1 MENQQVLDIISNLKG
16 RRNYEEK
23 KSKKLGFSSLYEYF
37 EDKLQKFE
45 ELDNKKNGA
54 LKENTVKKS
63 DLNKNN
69 ENKVKSCG
77 CC

>member
-1 MENQQVLDIISNLKG
+1 MENQQVLDIISNLRG

-45 ELDNKKNGA
+45 ELDNKKNEV
-54 LKENTVKKS
+54 LKESTVKNS

>member
-16 RRNYEEK
+16 RRDYEEK

-45 ELDNKKNGA
+45 ELEKKKIEVSKQNISSNTSSNKKQ
-54 LKENTVKKS
+54 
-63 DLNKNN
+63 
-69 ENKVKSCG
+69 ENKAKSCS

>member
-1 MENQQVLDIISNLKG
+1 MENQQVLDIISNLRG

-45 ELDNKKNGA
+45 DLDNKKNEA

>member
-1 MENQQVLDIISNLKG
+1 MENQQVLDIISNLRG

-45 ELDNKKNGA
+45 ELDNKKNEA
-54 LKENTVKKS
+54 LKENTVKNS

>member
-1 MENQQVLDIISNLKG
+1 MENQQVLDIISNLRG

-45 ELDNKKNGA
+45 ELDNKKNEA

>member
-45 ELDNKKNGA
+45 ELDNKKNEA

>member
-16 RRNYEEK
+16 RRDYEEK

-45 ELDNKKNGA
+45 ELEKKKIEISKQNIPS
-54 LKENTVKKS
+54 NTSSTKKQ
-63 DLNKNN
+63 
-69 ENKVKSCG
+69 ENKVKSCS